1 MAFPLASSRIAPLER
16 GAEELPATRALERY
30 AGRASLLSVLG
41 VVALQI
47 WAATN
52 SYALRVIG
60 DTPTFLTLIRDMGAH
75 PMEPVSTSF
84 GTADTESIHA
94 SPYLQVL
101 GLLWRAVAP
110 DGRYD
115 DPFELGQFVAL
126 VSIPMMLFVLGMLWL
141 FVRQLAG
148 TTAAHL
154 SIPVVLMVF
163 GPVHVAFPSDLSV
176 NGFLYAGYY
185 PTIFAT
191 GLTLAVLVMLR
202 SRSVWWSLAAVPV
215 IALTVTTDPLNG
227 ATLAA
232 LATVCAARSRRDAIV
247 IPLALV
253 AGFLLAEAW
262 PVFEVFG
269 AFADSGLPVALL
281 LAVAVV
287 APWVWLGI
295 RARLR
300 RAGAWLGRVDI
311 GGRAELGLAAFGAL
325 AAVVLAAWGVY
336 TMIHYPAGEPLL
348 AANRLGFYWNDQRYR
363 WLLLFAPAIVGLAG
377 MLRLARRGEPVVALW
392 FAGFYTVGVLGSAGE
407 LLGIYVPLYYRF
419 TLLCQIPVAIGV
431 AYFLVHHKSRLAAT
445 LTVATIVLVLL
456 FKVVTL
462 TSVSKRLTYFGAPL
476 PPVWNLAS
484 AVPAGAGVVASDPQ
498 TSYYFPLVTRNPILT
513 VSPGHADSESEP
525 DVARAGYRV
534 MHDLYAGS
542 PGVAANALTTLWRKG
557 VRYVV
562 VEKFTTF
569 RPPTLK
575 QFYTG
580 PYTGLIEGRDIPA
593 AQRYNTRLSQAGRVV
608 SDSGQ
613 LTVYKLDA
621 KRYSAAVAGGPGIRR
636 RDVGRVRALLAGVPN
651 QPPAGAVRTRR
662 ALRRLGV
669 RMVTLS
675 QGWLGTG
682 PRLSAYGAH
691 VGDPISVSV
700 PLGGRFTRTG
710 CDGECGS
717 ARAAVR
723 FLGLTQLDDGIFTVI
738 RLVVGGRRLPATE
751 RAPKPKPAPSGADT
765 AGAQPGPGDAPAPP
779 PQAPP
784 NPPPVAPPPAAADP
798 DAEPQEPGTEGP
810 EGTPPVAPPPAP
822 ADPSTQAPA
831 DPESSTKP
839 STPSARPGREPPAG

>member
-115 DPFELGQFVAL
+115 DPFELGQFVGIVA
-126 VSIPMMLFVLGMLWL
+126 IPITLFVLGMLWL
-141 FVRQLAG
+141 FARQVAG
-148 TTAAHL
+148 RTVAHL

-163 GPVHVAFPSDLSV
+163 GPAHVTFASDLSV

-185 PTIFAT
+185 PTMFAT
-191 GLTLAVLVMLR
+191 GLTLAALVMLR
-202 SRSVWWSLAAVPV
+202 RGSVGWTIAAVPV
-215 IALTVTTDPLNG
+215 IALIITTDPLNG

-232 LATVCAARSRRDAIV
+232 LATVCAARSRRDAIA

-253 AGFLLAEAW
+253 AGFLLAATW
-262 PVFEVFG
+262 PVFDVLS
-269 AFADSGLPVALL
+269 AFADSGLPVPGL
-281 LAVAVV
+281 LAGVIVG
-287 APWVWLGI
+287 PWAWLLI
-295 RARLR
+295 RRGLVR
-300 RAGAWLGRVDI
+300 PGAWLAGHSI
-311 GGRAELGLAAFGAL
+311 GGRLEVRVA
-325 AAVVLAAWGVY
+325 VLAALATIALTAWAVY
-336 TMIHYPAGEPLL
+336 AMVQYPDDQPLL
-348 AANRLGFYWNDQRYR
+348 VANRLGFYWNDQRYR
-363 WLLLFAPAIVGLAG
+363 WLLLFAPALIGLVG
-377 MLRLARRGEPVVALW
+377 MLRLARRGEPLLLVWL
-392 FAGFYTVGVLGSAGE
+392 AGFYTFGVLGAVGE
-407 LLGIYVPLYYRF
+407 LLGLHVPLYYRF
-419 TLLCQIPVAIGV
+419 ILLCQVPFAIGV
-431 AYFLVHHKSRLAAT
+431 AFYLVQRKSRVAAT
-445 LTVATIVLVLL
+445 MTGVTIIFVLV

-462 TSVSKRLTYFGAPL
+462 TGASKRLTYFGADL
-476 PPVWNLAS
+476 PPVWNLANT
-484 AVPAGAGVVASDPQ
+484 VPSDAGVVASDPQ
-498 TSYYFPLVTRNPILT
+498 TSYYLPLVTRNRVLT
-513 VSPGHADSESEP
+513 VSLGHSDSESEP
-525 DVARAGYRV
+525 DVAKAGYRV
-534 MHDLYAGS
+534 MHDLYVGTG
-542 PGVAANALTTLWRKG
+542 PVATNALTTLWRKG

-562 VEKFTTF
+562 VEKFQTF
-569 RPPTLK
+569 RPSSLEK
-575 QFYTG
+575 LYAG
-580 PYTGLIEGRDIPA
+580 PYTGLIQGRDVA
-593 AQRYNTRLSQAGRVV
+593 SAERYNTRLSQAGRVV

-621 KRYSAAVAGGPGIRR
+621 RRYRAATAGGPGIRPR
-636 RDVGRVRALLAGVPN
+636 SVAKVRLLLASIPG
-651 QPPAGAVRTRR
+651 QPPAGAVRIRR
-662 ALRRLGV
+662 ELRRLGV

-675 QGWLGTG
+675 QGWLGSG
-682 PRLSAYGAH
+682 PRLTAYGAH
-691 VGDPISVSV
+691 VGDPTVSV
-700 PLGGRFTRTG
+700 RLGGRSTRSG